1 MSAPKDEVVFSWEWL
16 LLDKP
21 SIEILSY
28 LLLNGG
34 RFAGSTTALC
44 DALGRSNNTES
55 ICVRQESINKLC
67 AAGAVSH
74 KQLSKRRFEIC
85 LVPPSEEKQIRIER
99 QHLENIQ
106 RRRYDRSVAWQQVLK
121 VYLWLKAWGGPV
133 EFTMNDIAVVLG
145 VSKDTVSSAVR
156 VLADHYGAMTTKPTY
171 FPSAKEIRR
180 KGTEANLSAFWL
192 NN

>member
-44 DALGRSNNTES
+44 EALGRSNNTES
-55 ICVRQESINKLC
+55 ICGRQEAIEKLC
-67 AAGAVSH
+67 AAGVVSH
-74 KQLSKRRFEIC
+74 RQLSKRRFEIQ
-85 LVPPSEEKQIRIER
+85 LLPPKKEQISIER
-99 QHLENIQ
+99 RHLEDI
-106 RRRYDRSVAWQQVLK
+106 RCRRYDRSVAWQQVLK

-133 EFTMNDIAVVLG
+133 EFTMGDIAVFFG
-145 VSKDTVSSAVR
+145 VSNDTVSSAVR